1 MLKDHKAL
9 ELDKILLQLAN
20 ETTCPDAAELA
31 QKIEPDT
38 DIRHVERL
46 LQETDDAF
54 VLMAKYGAPSFY
66 GMTNVTNALRR
77 AEAGGVLNLAE
88 LLSVAATLRAI
99 RSVSDWRKKS
109 ESVKT
114 ALDYRFETLQPNK
127 FIEDRISMTVVSE
140 EEVADTASVALAAI
154 RRKIRAASLRV
165 REQLDKMIRSQTYQ
179 KYLQEAIVTQRG
191 GRYVVPVKAEF
202 RNEVKGLIHDSSGSG
217 ATVFI
222 EPIGV
227 VEANNEIRVL
237 RSDEKDEIDRILT
250 ELSREIGE
258 FADGIIQ
265 SYRAAVELNLIFA
278 KGQLAYKMKATVP
291 KLNQEGRIAIKSARH
306 PLIDKNK
313 VVPTDLYLG
322 SDFDALIVTGPNTG
336 GKTVTLKTAGLLCA
350 MAQCGFLIPADERSE
365 ICVFDEFLVDIGDE
379 QSIEQSLSTFSGH
392 MKKITGILELAMP
405 HTLVLL
411 DELGAG
417 TDPAEGAA
425 LAVAII
431 EELRRRG
438 VLLMATTH
446 YAELKVFA
454 LETKGVVNASCEFDL
469 ETLRPTYKLSV
480 GVPGKSNAFLISEK
494 LGIPERVIEAA
505 QQHLSAE
512 DKRLD
517 AVLGQLDD
525 LKLQLKESQNEV
537 EELKNEA
544 SHQLEAAQKKRDELI
559 QQGENELEA
568 ARAKARAL
576 AQQVES
582 QAYAL
587 TDELRQLQK
596 DERMST
602 QQKAQRAREIAKK
615 ESEKLFIG
623 TEVVHNPVKEFVPLK
638 EVKVGQEVCIAE
650 LNQLATVLALPD
662 KNGDVLVRA
671 GIIKTKVPL
680 KGLKQPEKLVKETKP
695 QTKAQQRYSRLTGDA
710 NRPNGRVERV
720 QRSAKMECN
729 LLGLT
734 VDEALPEVDS
744 FIDRAILN
752 GQTVVYLIHG
762 NGTGALRTAIH
773 KHLRGNRMVKS
784 FRLGRYGE
792 GESGVT
798 VVELK

>member
-313 VVPTDLYLG
+313 VVNHHQEVPFRVLERQYSFGEQGQHTENNDSENMIIHGDNLE
-322 SDFDALIVTGPNTG
+322 ALKALLPQYEGKVKCIYIVILTPI
-336 GKTVTLKTAGLLCA
+336 LMSILS
-350 MAQCGFLIPADERSE
+350 SE
-365 ICVFDEFLVDIGDE
+365 NAVRLNFIIHIFR
-379 QSIEQSLSTFSGH
+379 
-392 MKKITGILELAMP
+392 
-405 HTLVLL
+405 LVLKSGL
-411 DELGAG
+411 SYNKEK
-417 TDPAEGAA
+417 A
-425 LAVAII
+425 L
-431 EELRRRG
+431 
-438 VLLMATTH
+438 
-446 YAELKVFA
+446 F
-454 LETKGVVNASCEFDL
+454 
-469 ETLRPTYKLSV
+469 
-480 GVPGKSNAFLISEK
+480 
-494 LGIPERVIEAA
+494 
-505 QQHLSAE
+505 
-512 DKRLD
+512 
-517 AVLGQLDD
+517 
-525 LKLQLKESQNEV
+525 
-537 EELKNEA
+537 
-544 SHQLEAAQKKRDELI
+544 
-559 QQGENELEA
+559 
-568 ARAKARAL
+568 
-576 AQQVES
+576 
-582 QAYAL
+582 
-587 TDELRQLQK
+587 
-596 DERMST
+596 
-602 QQKAQRAREIAKK
+602 
-615 ESEKLFIG
+615 
-623 TEVVHNPVKEFVPLK
+623 
-638 EVKVGQEVCIAE
+638 
-650 LNQLATVLALPD
+650 
-662 KNGDVLVRA
+662 
-671 GIIKTKVPL
+671 
-680 KGLKQPEKLVKETKP
+680 
-695 QTKAQQRYSRLTGDA
+695 
-710 NRPNGRVERV
+710 
-720 QRSAKMECN
+720 
-729 LLGLT
+729 
-734 VDEALPEVDS
+734 
-744 FIDRAILN
+744 
-752 GQTVVYLIHG
+752 
-762 NGTGALRTAIH
+762 
-773 KHLRGNRMVKS
+773 
-784 FRLGRYGE
+784 
-792 GESGVT
+792 
-798 VVELK
+798 

>member
-77 AEAGGVLNLAE
+77 AEAGGALNLAE

-313 VVPTDLYLG
+313 VVPTDLHLG

-336 GKTVTLKTAGLLCA
+336 GKTVSLKTAGLLNA
-350 MAQCGFLIPADERSE
+350 MAQYGFLIPAHESS
-365 ICVFDEFLVDIGDE
+365 IVCHFDEYLVDIGDE

-392 MKKITGILELAMP
+392 MKRISGILDLAG
-405 HTLVLL
+405 HATLTLL

-425 LAVAII
+425 LAVSIL
-431 EELRRRG
+431 EQLRRQG
-438 VLLMATTH
+438 SLLMATTH
-446 YAELKVFA
+446 YAELKVYA
-454 LETKGVVNASCEFDL
+454 LETPGVVNASCEFNV
-469 ETLRPTYKLSV
+469 ETLMPTYKLSV
-480 GVPGKSNAFLISEK
+480 GVPGKSNAFLISAK
-494 LGIPERVIEAA
+494 LGIPQEIIDAA
-505 QQHLSAE
+505 RNHMSND

-517 AVLGQLDD
+517 SVLSQLDD
-525 LKLQLKESQNEV
+525 LKVQLKDAQAEAEQARYEAEHALESAE
-537 EELKNEA
+537 
-544 SHQLEAAQKKRDELI
+544 KKRDDLI
-559 QQGENELEA
+559 KKGEEELEN
-568 ARAKARAL
+568 ARRQAHDL
-576 AQQVES
+576 MQQVQNE
-582 QAYAL
+582 AYSL
-587 TDELRQLQK
+587 TDELRRIQK
-596 DERMST
+596 DEKTSA
-602 QQKAQRAREIAKK
+602 AQRAVRAREIARRDTETLLKK
-615 ESEKLFIG
+615 TDAKPQ
-623 TEVVHNPVKEFVPLK
+623 PVKEFVPLK
-638 EVKVGQEVCIAE
+638 EVQIGQEVVIAD
-650 LNQLATVLALPD
+650 LGQTATVTARPD
-662 KNGDVLVRA
+662 RSGMVEVRA
-671 GIIKTKVPL
+671 GIMKTKVPL
-680 KGLKQPEKLVKETKP
+680 TNLRAPDKMEKRKP
-695 QTKAQQRYSRLTGDA
+695 AEPRRST
-710 NRPNGRVERV
+710 RV
-720 QRSAKMECN
+720 QLDKSRKTSMELN
-729 LLGLT
+729 LLGYT
-734 VDEALPEVDS
+734 VDEALNEVDKFLDS
-744 FIDRAILN
+744 GMLR
-752 GQTVVYLIHG
+752 GQSTLYIIHG
-762 NGTGALRTAIH
+762 NGTGALRTAIQ
-773 KHLRGNRMVKS
+773 KHLRTHKAVKS

>member
-336 GKTVTLKTAGLLCA
+336 GKTVSLKTAGLLNA
-350 MAQCGFLIPADERSE
+350 MAQYGFLIPAHESS
-365 ICVFDEFLVDIGDE
+365 IVCHFDEYLVDIGDE

-392 MKKITGILELAMP
+392 MKRISGILDLAG
-405 HTLVLL
+405 HATLTLL

-425 LAVAII
+425 LAVSIL
-431 EELRRRG
+431 EQLRRQG
-438 VLLMATTH
+438 SLLMATTH
-446 YAELKVFA
+446 YAELKVYA
-454 LETKGVVNASCEFDL
+454 LETPGVVNASCEFNV
-469 ETLRPTYKLSV
+469 ETLMPTYKLSV
-480 GVPGKSNAFLISEK
+480 GVPGKSNAFLISAK
-494 LGIPERVIEAA
+494 LGIPQEIIDAA
-505 QQHLSAE
+505 RNHMSND

-517 AVLGQLDD
+517 SVLSQLDD
-525 LKLQLKESQNEV
+525 LKVQLKDAQAEAEQARYEAEHALESAE
-537 EELKNEA
+537 
-544 SHQLEAAQKKRDELI
+544 KKRDDLI
-559 QQGENELEA
+559 KKGEEELEN
-568 ARAKARAL
+568 ARRQAHDL
-576 AQQVES
+576 MQQVQNE
-582 QAYAL
+582 AYSL
-587 TDELRQLQK
+587 TDELRRIQK
-596 DERMST
+596 DEKTSA
-602 QQKAQRAREIAKK
+602 AQRAVRAREIARRDTETLLKK
-615 ESEKLFIG
+615 TDAKPQ
-623 TEVVHNPVKEFVPLK
+623 PVKEFVPLK
-638 EVKVGQEVCIAE
+638 EVQIGQEVVIAD
-650 LNQLATVLALPD
+650 LGQTATVTARPD
-662 KNGDVLVRA
+662 RSGMVEVRA
-671 GIIKTKVPL
+671 GIMKTKVPL
-680 KGLKQPEKLVKETKP
+680 TNLRAPDKMEKRKP
-695 QTKAQQRYSRLTGDA
+695 AEPRRST
-710 NRPNGRVERV
+710 RV
-720 QRSAKMECN
+720 QLDKSRKTSMELN
-729 LLGLT
+729 LLGYT
-734 VDEALPEVDS
+734 VDEALNEVDKFLDS
-744 FIDRAILN
+744 GMLR
-752 GQTVVYLIHG
+752 GQSTLYIIHG
-762 NGTGALRTAIH
+762 NGTGALRTAIQ
-773 KHLRGNRMVKS
+773 KHLRTHKAVKS

>member
-20 ETTCPDAAELA
+20 ETTCSDAAELA

-336 GKTVTLKTAGLLCA
+336 GKTVSLKTAGLLNA
-350 MAQCGFLIPADERSE
+350 MAQYGFLIPAHESS
-365 ICVFDEFLVDIGDE
+365 IVCHFDEYLVDIGDE

-392 MKKITGILELAMP
+392 MKRISGILDLAG
-405 HTLVLL
+405 HATLTLL

-425 LAVAII
+425 LAVSIL
-431 EELRRRG
+431 EQLRRQG
-438 VLLMATTH
+438 SLLMATTH
-446 YAELKVFA
+446 YAELKVYA
-454 LETKGVVNASCEFDL
+454 LETPGVVNASCEFNV
-469 ETLRPTYKLSV
+469 ETLMPTYKLSV
-480 GVPGKSNAFLISEK
+480 GVPGKSNAFLISAK
-494 LGIPERVIEAA
+494 LGIPQEIIDAA
-505 QQHLSAE
+505 RNHMSND

-517 AVLGQLDD
+517 SVLSQLDD
-525 LKLQLKESQNEV
+525 LKVQLKDAQAEAEQARYEAEHALESAE
-537 EELKNEA
+537 
-544 SHQLEAAQKKRDELI
+544 KKRDDLI
-559 QQGENELEA
+559 KKGEEELEN
-568 ARAKARAL
+568 ARRQAHDL
-576 AQQVES
+576 MQQVQNE
-582 QAYAL
+582 AYSL
-587 TDELRQLQK
+587 TDELRRIQK
-596 DERMST
+596 DEKTSA
-602 QQKAQRAREIAKK
+602 AQRAVRAREIARRDTETLLKK
-615 ESEKLFIG
+615 TDAKPQ
-623 TEVVHNPVKEFVPLK
+623 PVKEFVPLK
-638 EVKVGQEVCIAE
+638 EVQIGQEVVIAD
-650 LNQLATVLALPD
+650 LGQTATVTARPD
-662 KNGDVLVRA
+662 RSGMVEVRA
-671 GIIKTKVPL
+671 GIMKTKVPL
-680 KGLKQPEKLVKETKP
+680 TNLRAPDKMEKRKP
-695 QTKAQQRYSRLTGDA
+695 AEPRRST
-710 NRPNGRVERV
+710 RV
-720 QRSAKMECN
+720 QLDKSRKTSMELN
-729 LLGLT
+729 LLGYT
-734 VDEALPEVDS
+734 VDEALNEVDKFLDS
-744 FIDRAILN
+744 GMLR
-752 GQTVVYLIHG
+752 GQSTLYIIHG
-762 NGTGALRTAIH
+762 NGTGALRTAIQ
-773 KHLRGNRMVKS
+773 KHLRTHKAVKS

>member
-227 VEANNEIRVL
+227 VGANNEIRVL

-365 ICVFDEFLVDIGDE
+365 VCVFDEFLVDIGDE

-525 LKLQLKESQNEV
+525 LKLQLKESQHEV

-596 DERMST
+596 DERLST

-615 ESEKLFIG
+615 ESEKLFMG

-650 LNQLATVLALPD
+650 LNQLATVLSLPD

-680 KGLKQPEKLVKETKP
+680 KGLKQPEKLVKDPKP

-720 QRSAKMECN
+720 HRSAKMECN

>member
-38 DIRHVERL
+38 DIRHVGRL

-291 KLNQEGRIAIKSARH
+291 KLNQEGRIAIKSARY

-336 GKTVTLKTAGLLCA
+336 GKTVSLKTAGLLTL
-350 MAQCGFLIPADERSE
+350 MTMCGLMIPAADGSE
-365 ICVFDEFLVDIGDE
+365 VSIFDHVLADIGDE
-379 QSIEQSLSTFSGH
+379 QSIEQSLSTFSAH
-392 MKKITGILELAMP
+392 MVNIVAILKEADRRS
-405 HTLVLL
+405 LVLF

-417 TDPAEGAA
+417 TDPVEGAA
-425 LAVAII
+425 LAIAVIQQVRQAGARVA
-431 EELRRRG
+431 
-438 VLLMATTH
+438 ATTH
-446 YAELKVFA
+446 YAELKTFA
-454 LETKGVVNASCEFDL
+454 MTTAGVENASCEFDVQ
-469 ETLRPTYKLSV
+469 TLRPTYRLLI
-480 GVPGKSNAFLISEK
+480 GIPGKSNAFAISRR
-494 LGIPERVIEAA
+494 LGLDESVIQAA
-505 QQHLSAE
+505 QAQMDSDSVRFE
-512 DKRLD
+512 DVLTQLEEKRQRLEKAQNEADRLWRQREED
-517 AVLGQLDD
+517 ARKARTFREQMEKG
-525 LKLQLKESQNEV
+525 KES
-537 EELKNEA
+537 
-544 SHQLEAAQKKRDELI
+544 
-559 QQGENELEA
+559 
-568 ARAKARAL
+568 ARAKGEAEAKRIVRQ
-576 AQQVES
+576 AQQ
-582 QAYAL
+582 QAEEIFAQL
-587 TDELRQLQK
+587 DQLRK
-596 DERMST
+596 E
-602 QQKAQRAREIAKK
+602 QQKQANVQALNDAKAAVRHHLKTAEEQLHLRDEEQEPAYTPPRPIAVDDQV
-615 ESEKLFIG
+615 ELPG
-623 TEVVHNPVKEFVPLK
+623 VKM
-638 EVKVGQEVCIAE
+638 A
-650 LNQLATVLALPD
+650 ATVLAV
-662 KNGDVLVRA
+662 NGDGTLLLQA
-671 GIIKTKVPL
+671 GRMKMTV
-680 KGLKQPEKLVKETKP
+680 
-695 QTKAQQRYSRLTGDA
+695 KAQQVRLLEGAPKKSKPAPSPSAATLNTVSRASSELDIRGYETLEA
-710 NRPNGRVERV
+710 ESVVENYLD
-720 QRSAKMECN
+720 SAVMAK
-729 LLGLT
+729 LGT
-734 VDEALPEVDS
+734 VT
-744 FIDRAILN
+744 I
-752 GQTVVYLIHG
+752 IHG
-762 NGTGALRTAIH
+762 KGTGALRKAVHEIL
-773 KHLRGNRMVKS
+773 KRNKAVKS

-792 GESGVT
+792 GEAGVT